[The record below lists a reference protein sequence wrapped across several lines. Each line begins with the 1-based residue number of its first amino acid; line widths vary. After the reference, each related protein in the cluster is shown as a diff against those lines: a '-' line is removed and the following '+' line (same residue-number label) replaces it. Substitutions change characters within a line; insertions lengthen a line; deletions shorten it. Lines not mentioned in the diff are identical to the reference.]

1 MRVGELAYAAKM
13 PRAES
18 QDAKLGVQQRLVQNT
33 EYSAMRAA
41 VECAQGRS
49 LKDREVPSKS
59 LIALKLEQV
68 EDGAPVAEDL
78 REVTSLEDAHVE
90 AYGAVIDP
98 ASQTLRI
105 RPGKATTTPPATPEE
120 LRLRHRRLGLAWDFV
135 RTPHST
141 RTWLPQSCVDT
152 FRLLSDHVLGSHVAG
167 VKTAD
172 GLHCYLVSGTHL

>member
-13 PRAES
+13 PRVEPAGRQTGRTTAPGSEH
-18 QDAKLGVQQRLVQNT
+18 RI
-33 EYSAMRAA
+33 YSAMRAA

-68 EDGAPVAEDL
+68 EDGAPVAEGL

-135 RTPHST
+135 RTRHST

-152 FRLLSDHVLGSHVAG
+152 
-167 VKTAD
+167 
-172 GLHCYLVSGTHL
+172 LVSGTRL